1 MTLIP
6 SVWYKTDQ
14 SNRFLT
20 HVWCQTD
27 RSKRD
32 GRRWALIHSEA
43 APIDRELLG
52 PSLADFRESYT
63 LPGVAY
69 TSPELFAWE
78 MRHFFD
84 DSWTYLGRVEGLI
97 APGMRR
103 AIRAGQGSIL
113 LTRDE
118 AGSLHGFFNICRH
131 RGHELLPVGASAQG
145 ALIECPYHGWTYRI
159 DGSLKSAPHLGH
171 RPGFQVSEHCLVPVR
186 ISEWEGW
193 LFANVSGDSGPL
205 HEHIGNL
212 AAFMEAWAPRQMVE
226 VSRMDYLVEANWK
239 LIHENYQECY
249 HCSEIHPELC
259 RVSPPTS
266 GVNLD
271 ATGIWVGG
279 WMDLREDAETMSLTG
294 KGGAPILV
302 GLSEQNRRRV
312 YYLALFPNLLISPH
326 PDYVLTHRLEP
337 ISPTRTRVECRT
349 LFERGVAARPDFDGR
364 YASEFWDVTN
374 RQDWAA
380 VESIQRSAASPGF
393 RPGPISEMEDAV
405 YLFFNM
411 VATSYVEGRLVRP
424 KNPSMLSKPLR

>member
-1 MTLIP
+1 MLVEEDGGITLKIANVKAHPMSIARPQPSWTAHEMTTEASLIL
-6 SVWYKTDQ
+6 VE
-14 SNRFLT
+14 
-20 HVWCQTD
+20 VQTD
-27 RSKRD
+27 
-32 GRRWALIHSEA
+32 A
-43 APIDRELLG
+43 
-52 PSLADFRESYT
+52 
-63 LPGVAY
+63 
-69 TSPELFAWE
+69 
-78 MRHFFD
+78 
-84 DSWTYLGRVEGLI
+84 GLI
-97 APGMRR
+97 G
-103 AIRAGQGSIL
+103 GLVVKVGSRL
-113 LTRDE
+113 
-118 AGSLHGFFNICRH
+118 
-131 RGHELLPVGASAQG
+131 
-145 ALIECPYHGWTYRI
+145 I
-159 DGSLKSAPHLGH
+159 DGSLKSAPHLGY
-171 RPGFQVSEHCLVPVR
+171 RPGFQVSEHCLIPVR

-205 HEHIGNL
+205 HEHVGNL

-302 GLSEQNRRRV
+302 GLSEQDRRRV